1 MPCGVDK
8 PLRRVLQFDKMVDV
22 TVKRA
27 KVEAL
32 LSIEG
37 VHNKRFRGQKPRP
50 ILRLNRKRTL
60 ELLR

>member
-1 MPCGVDK
+1 MPCGRAK
-8 PLRRVLQFDKMVDV
+8 PLRRVLQFDKMVDA

-37 VHNKRFRGQKPRP
+37 VHK
-50 ILRLNRKRTL
+50 
-60 ELLR
+60 